1 MNRIQQ
7 ITGEPCM
14 VSATFFLDGVIS
26 KFFDGGLRRQA
37 DGSEPDDRRVAKKGC
52 QRQRDFHLIANHVPA
67 SQ

>member
-1 MNRIQQ
+1 
-7 ITGEPCM
+7 M

-37 DGSEPDDRRVAKKGC
+37 DGSEPDDRRVAKKG
-52 QRQRDFHLIANHVPA
+52 RQRDFHLIATHVPA

>member
-1 MNRIQQ
+1 
-7 ITGEPCM
+7 M

-37 DGSEPDDRRVAKKGC
+37 DGSEPDRRVAKKGC